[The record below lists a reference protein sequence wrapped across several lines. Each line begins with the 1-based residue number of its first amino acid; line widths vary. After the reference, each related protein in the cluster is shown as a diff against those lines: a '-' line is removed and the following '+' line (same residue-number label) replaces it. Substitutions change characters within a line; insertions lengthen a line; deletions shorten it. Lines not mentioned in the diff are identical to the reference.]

1 MYETR
6 GRRSAFVGNPQPCG
20 LPQAN
25 TWGSCWR
32 LEGRPREQ
40 PLGFGFVLPVTR
52 RHHPISTLLG
62 CHLYNMT
69 GRQLKFGY
77 FFFWSWLTQSIRFS
91 AFYMDRRIRCAVT
104 RAALEEL
111 SGSLKP
117 LRRADLER
125 IFEQHRQE
133 IEQIAAEKILAG
145 HFLED
150 SLLYVRAVD
159 LSSDA
164 PRRLTLFPHI

>member
-1 MYETR
+1 
-6 GRRSAFVGNPQPCG
+6 
-20 LPQAN
+20 
-25 TWGSCWR
+25 
-32 LEGRPREQ
+32 
-40 PLGFGFVLPVTR
+40 
-52 RHHPISTLLG
+52 
-62 CHLYNMT
+62 MT

-91 AFYMDRRIRCAVT
+91 AFYTDRRIRCAVT

-111 SGSLKP
+111 SGSRKP

-159 LSSDA
+159 LTSDA
-164 PRRLTLFPHI
+164 PRRLTPFPHI